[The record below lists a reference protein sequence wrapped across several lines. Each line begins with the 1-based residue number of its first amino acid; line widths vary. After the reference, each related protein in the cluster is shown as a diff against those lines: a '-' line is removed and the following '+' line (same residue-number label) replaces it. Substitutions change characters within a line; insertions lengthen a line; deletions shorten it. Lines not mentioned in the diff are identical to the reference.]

1 MYDHKTM
8 TKLSAPLALKKYIVQ
23 EANKIA
29 YQGFHFDGPL
39 NTEEEI
45 ERAYD
50 YTIDKD
56 NYGIKTEIKEWGFDT
71 DLSTPLSRHYECDA
85 KAIKTEDGWVGYNYW
100 YGGGKHGAPESID
113 WISDAYY
120 LNCEE
125 KEVLTIQ
132 RTWSKV

>member
-1 MYDHKTM
+1 MAKLNFYLKSLIRVENLHLMYDHKTM
-8 TKLSAPLALKKYIVQ
+8 TKLPAPLALKKYIVQ

-56 NYGIKTEIKEWGFDT
+56 NYGIKTEIKEWG
-71 DLSTPLSRHYECDA
+71 
-85 KAIKTEDGWVGYNYW
+85 
-100 YGGGKHGAPESID
+100 
-113 WISDAYY
+113 
-120 LNCEE
+120 
-125 KEVLTIQ
+125 
-132 RTWSKV
+132 